1 MENTS
6 VNSNNDILTIK
17 KLSKIYHTNKSEI
30 PAIKDLNLN
39 IKEGEFVAIV
49 GPSGCG
55 KTTLLSILCS
65 LEEKSQGEII
75 YTQGKQKM
83 GYMLQNDTLF
93 PWLNIL
99 DNTLLGLK
107 VEKNITKENIKKVTK
122 LLETYGL
129 KDFIKKY
136 PNNLSGGM
144 RQRVALI
151 RTLATN
157 PDILLLDEPFS
168 ALDYQ
173 TRLAVSDD
181 VWKIIKKEKK
191 TTIMI
196 THDIAEAI
204 SMADRIIVL
213 TNRPAKVKSIYTIE
227 MKNKQNLQECIPYII
242 LGGFFSIKNFSVYSS
257 AVTHVRFV

>member
-107 VEKNITKENIKKVTK
+107 VEKNINKENIQKVTK

-181 VWKIIKKEKK
+181 VWRIIKKEKK

-227 MKNKQNLQECIPYII
+227 MKNKQNPINNRKQKEFQYYYDKIWKDIDI
-242 LGGFFSIKNFSVYSS
+242 NV
-257 AVTHVRFV
+257 